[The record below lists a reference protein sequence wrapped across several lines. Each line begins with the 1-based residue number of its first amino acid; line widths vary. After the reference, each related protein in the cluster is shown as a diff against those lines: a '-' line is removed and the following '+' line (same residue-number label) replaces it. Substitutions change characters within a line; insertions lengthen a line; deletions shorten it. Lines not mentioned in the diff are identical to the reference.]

1 MDLQLPIVIFDELA
15 DAVIRSTAT
24 LDLASGEIRG
34 VQYQDYDLERQGLP
48 AMAADYEFTSG
59 VLSNAGRDVEFR
71 NSGLIGGTFL
81 RQLAE
86 QSGVSNPYLSMI
98 ERGLRNP
105 SAQVLQQ
112 IAKSLQISAEQL
124 YLRAGI
130 ISVEESVAG
139 SVELAIMADPRLT
152 ERQKRSLIDVYT
164 TFVAANE
171 RTGGPSASPTGRAT
185 RELPSTALH
194 TTVRRSHATGAP
206 ATKSC
211 SICRANRD

>member
-1 MDLQLPIVIFDELA
+1 VGVMAENPGIVGKTVEGL
-15 DAVIRSTAT
+15 
-24 LDLASGEIRG
+24 GEYLREQR
-34 VQYQDYDLERQGLP
+34 VAA
-48 AMAADYEFTSG
+48 AMS
-59 VLSNAGRDVEFR
+59 
-71 NSGLIGGTFL
+71 L

-171 RTGGPSASPTGRAT
+171 RTGGPSAHQGSAGTDA
-185 RELPSTALH
+185 E
-194 TTVRRSHATGAP
+194 
-206 ATKSC
+206 
-211 SICRANRD
+211 

>member
-1 MDLQLPIVIFDELA
+1 MAESPGIVGKTVEGL
-15 DAVIRSTAT
+15 
-24 LDLASGEIRG
+24 G
-34 VQYQDYDLERQGLP
+34 DYLREQRVAA
-48 AMAADYEFTSG
+48 AMS
-59 VLSNAGRDVEFR
+59 
-71 NSGLIGGTFL
+71 L

-130 ISVEESVAG
+130 ISVEETVAG

-171 RTGGPSASPTGRAT
+171 RTGSERAGASAEKGTDSDG
-185 RELPSTALH
+185 E
-194 TTVRRSHATGAP
+194 
-206 ATKSC
+206 
-211 SICRANRD
+211 